1 MADALEDDYVASD
14 GDVGVDD
21 ESDGGSSVHSIPTK
35 QSLGKRKAD
44 DDSVTINGDKVET
57 EEEKRK
63 RRKEKLKRKDKIK
76 KAKRAAA
83 NLAVEPGAIAS
94 WPPDMQAD
102 HMRKLMRSCKQFS
115 KMTDMELDEVGLT
128 EKMLVET
135 TSLSVQRI
143 DANLSEFIR
152 RIAPKATEQA
162 ASALKD
168 EHDPGQPC
176 ILVITGNA
184 QRAADLSRAL
194 RPLSPADA
202 SQPSKR
208 IKKDEEGKTKTE
220 NDRKPSS
227 AAVAKLFAR
236 HFKVAEQT
244 QFLATHVCPLA
255 VGTPQRIEDLLSHG
269 LKLNRLQCIV
279 LDVSWTDQKQRNLL
293 DGIET
298 RQALFSL
305 FSHQAVQS
313 RLRSPARSS
322 ESAKVV
328 FF

>member
-152 RIAPKATEQA
+152 RTAPKATEQA

-168 EHDPGQPC
+168 KHDPGQPC

-220 NDRKPSS
+220 NDMISSS